1 MSLAYEKCPR
11 KSVGILNA
19 AKFAATL
26 EAPPRF
32 ELGIKLLQSSALPL
46 GYGAICSIVCKIF
59 VSYSY
64 IMYTIQKTYEFPAIM
79 KNE

>member
-26 EAPPRF
+26 EEPNNIDAF
-32 ELGIKLLQSSALPL
+32 ELT
-46 GYGAICSIVCKIF
+46 VF
-59 VSYSY
+59 
-64 IMYTIQKTYEFPAIM
+64 FPIH
-79 KNE
+79 N